1 MAKNSF
7 LSSEM
12 QSLYFNIFIRE
23 ILLVMVQ
30 KRSQEDKAKKI
41 PQQRKTT
48 LKWGT
53 NGELSALDMVRILDR
68 LNDQDL
74 TECEIPLETV
84 KEKKL

>member
-1 MAKNSF
+1 MD
-7 LSSEM
+7 
-12 QSLYFNIFIRE
+12 
-23 ILLVMVQ
+23 Q
-30 KRSQEDKAKKI
+30 KRSQENKAKKI

-74 TECEIPLETV
+74 TECEISPETV
-84 KEKKL
+84 KEKK

>member
-1 MAKNSF
+1 MLQKKN
-7 LSSEM
+7 
-12 QSLYFNIFIRE
+12 
-23 ILLVMVQ
+23 
-30 KRSQEDKAKKI
+30 QEEKSKKI

-74 TECEIPLETV
+74 TECEIEIPLETV

>member
-1 MAKNSF
+1 
-7 LSSEM
+7 
-12 QSLYFNIFIRE
+12 
-23 ILLVMVQ
+23 MVQ
-30 KRSQEDKAKKI
+30 KSSQENKAKKI

-84 KEKKL
+84 KEEKL

>member
-1 MAKNSF
+1 
-7 LSSEM
+7 
-12 QSLYFNIFIRE
+12 
-23 ILLVMVQ
+23 MVQ
-30 KRSQEDKAKKI
+30 KSSQENKAKKI

-74 TECEIPLETV
+74 TACEIPLETV
-84 KEKKL
+84 KEKK

>member
-1 MAKNSF
+1 
-7 LSSEM
+7 
-12 QSLYFNIFIRE
+12 
-23 ILLVMVQ
+23 MVQ
-30 KRSQEDKAKKI
+30 KRSQENKAKKI

-74 TECEIPLETV
+74 TECEIPLET
-84 KEKKL
+84 EKKKNYKYFFYLLLKLIYY

>member
-1 MAKNSF
+1 
-7 LSSEM
+7 
-12 QSLYFNIFIRE
+12 
-23 ILLVMVQ
+23 MVQ
-30 KRSQEDKAKKI
+30 KRSQENKAKKI

-84 KEKKL
+84 KEKK

>member
-1 MAKNSF
+1 
-7 LSSEM
+7 
-12 QSLYFNIFIRE
+12 
-23 ILLVMVQ
+23 MVQ
-30 KRSQEDKAKKI
+30 KISQENKSKKI

-53 NGELSALDMVRILDR
+53 NGELSAIDMVRILDR

-74 TECEIPLETV
+74 TECEISLETR

>member
-1 MAKNSF
+1 MENKG
-7 LSSEM
+7 SEENK
-12 QSLYFNIFIRE
+12 Q
-23 ILLVMVQ
+23 
-30 KRSQEDKAKKI
+30 KKI

-84 KEKKL
+84 KEKKS

>member
-1 MAKNSF
+1 
-7 LSSEM
+7 
-12 QSLYFNIFIRE
+12 
-23 ILLVMVQ
+23 MVQ
-30 KRSQEDKAKKI
+30 KSSQENKAKKI

-53 NGELSALDMVRILDR
+53 NGELSAIDMVRILDR

>member
-1 MAKNSF
+1 MA
-7 LSSEM
+7 
-12 QSLYFNIFIRE
+12 
-23 ILLVMVQ
+23 MVQ
-30 KRSQEDKAKKI
+30 KRSQENKSKKI

-74 TECEIPLETV
+74 TECELSLETV
-84 KEKKL
+84 KDKKI

>member
-1 MAKNSF
+1 
-7 LSSEM
+7 
-12 QSLYFNIFIRE
+12 
-23 ILLVMVQ
+23 MVQ

-53 NGELSALDMVRILDR
+53 DGELSALDMVRILDR

>member
-1 MAKNSF
+1 
-7 LSSEM
+7 
-12 QSLYFNIFIRE
+12 
-23 ILLVMVQ
+23 MVQ
-30 KRSQEDKAKKI
+30 KGSQENKAKKI

-74 TECEIPLETV
+74 TECQIPLEKV
-84 KEKKL
+84 KRKKI

>member
-1 MAKNSF
+1 
-7 LSSEM
+7 
-12 QSLYFNIFIRE
+12 
-23 ILLVMVQ
+23 MVQ
-30 KRSQEDKAKKI
+30 ESNQENKAKKI

-74 TECEIPLETV
+74 TECEIPLETE
-84 KEKKL
+84 EKS

>member
-1 MAKNSF
+1 
-7 LSSEM
+7 
-12 QSLYFNIFIRE
+12 
-23 ILLVMVQ
+23 MVQ
-30 KRSQEDKAKKI
+30 ERSKDKSAKKI

>member
-1 MAKNSF
+1 
-7 LSSEM
+7 
-12 QSLYFNIFIRE
+12 
-23 ILLVMVQ
+23 MVQ
-30 KRSQEDKAKKI
+30 KRSQENKAKKI

-74 TECEIPLETV
+74 TECEIPLESD
-84 KEKKL
+84 KDKKL

>member
-1 MAKNSF
+1 
-7 LSSEM
+7 
-12 QSLYFNIFIRE
+12 
-23 ILLVMVQ
+23 MVQ
-30 KRSQEDKAKKI
+30 KKSKENESKKI

-74 TECEIPLETV
+74 TECAIPMEIL
-84 KEKKL
+84 KEKKT

>member
-1 MAKNSF
+1 
-7 LSSEM
+7 
-12 QSLYFNIFIRE
+12 
-23 ILLVMVQ
+23 MVQ
-30 KRSQEDKAKKI
+30 KRGENKSKKI

-53 NGELSALDMVRILDR
+53 NGELSALDMVRILER

-74 TECEIPLETV
+74 TECEIPVETV

>member
-1 MAKNSF
+1 MTKNFSVGF
-7 LSSEM
+7 NIE
-12 QSLYFNIFIRE
+12 SLYFNVFRVG
-23 ILLVMVQ
+23 LVSMVK
-30 KRSQEDKAKKI
+30 KRSQEEKSKKI

-74 TECEIPLETV
+74 TECEIPFENT
-84 KEKKL
+84 KEKKI

>member
-1 MAKNSF
+1 
-7 LSSEM
+7 
-12 QSLYFNIFIRE
+12 
-23 ILLVMVQ
+23 MVN
-30 KRSQEDKAKKI
+30 KESQEEMSIKI

-74 TECEIPLETV
+74 TECEIPLETD
-84 KEKKL
+84 KNL

>member
-1 MAKNSF
+1 MLEKNS
-7 LSSEM
+7 
-12 QSLYFNIFIRE
+12 
-23 ILLVMVQ
+23 
-30 KRSQEDKAKKI
+30 QENKSKKI

-74 TECEIPLETV
+74 TECEIPLEKV
-84 KEKKL
+84 KRKKI